1 MNSSKP
7 LQGKTV
13 LITGGTDGIGKY
25 TAKVLAGLGGDI
37 AIVGRNIE
45 KTQNTVKEIQDQSG
59 HTIDHFIA
67 DLSDMSQVQRLGED
81 ILAKYSQL
89 DVLINNAG
97 ALFFRRKETV
107 DRYERTFALNHLAY
121 FYLTEQLMEL
131 IKSTPSSRIINVASA
146 AHFPGEINFDDV
158 MFEKGYRGRIVYSQ
172 SKLANVMHT
181 YTLSRRLKDSGVTVN
196 ALHPGFVRTNFARDN
211 GLLVKMLQPL
221 GFLSAIPVEQGAE
234 TMIYLAMSNE
244 VDGVSGKYF
253 TLKKPQRSSD
263 LSYDKVAQEKLWN
276 LSETLVTKA
285 IGKS

>member
-158 MFEKGYRGRIVYSQ
+158 MFEKGYRGRTVYSQ

-253 TLKKPQRSSD
+253 TLKKTQRSSD
-263 LSYDKVAQEKLWN
+263 LSYDKVAQEKLWD
-276 LSETLVTKA
+276 LSKTLVTKA